1 MKREA
6 GVACVVWCLLGCG
19 AVAGPEQ
26 DATPDGA
33 ALAPSNES
41 SQARGERRICDGSA
55 GIRLAVGYWGGGM
68 PYPYTSVLSELGY
81 DFLYVD
87 GNCHY
92 WVHAPLSVADEHYLW
107 RPYRE
112 GTLTPADEQRL
123 HDAVSYDGIP
133 PERCLPEIP
142 PPDAGQAFLWDGREL
157 RSCANDGFE
166 GSGPVRAELYD
177 VATAVTGPMRI
188 QVGKDSYPD
197 PSIVYEWPLAAPIEQ
212 FVANYGETS
221 SFRVDDLAAV
231 TALRSLREQAIA
243 DAEASSGRFLV
254 IAIGLHEGNERY
266 FMSVRDELPFVDAD
280 GAWLPDP

>member
-177 VATAVTGPMRI
+177 VGTAVTGPMRI
-188 QVGKDSYPD
+188 QVGKDSYPV